1 MSEKRRLKFILK
13 FFLDEYLKIENGKV
27 RVDKETAD
35 LIYRVI
41 VYIISRLE
49 KELTPEDD
57 KLRAYL
63 YYAKKENGELGAC
76 GVPRSV
82 FFCCGQRLPVVA
94 VVVTPITTLVPAAH
108 HLPATLIPAA
118 QHLAVEAVLSIQ
130 DVIELGG

>member
-49 KELTPEDD
+49 KELTPDDD

-63 YYAKKENGELGAC
+63 YYAKTAMEFKADINQQIKG
-76 GVPRSV
+76 
-82 FFCCGQRLPVVA
+82 
-94 VVVTPITTLVPAAH
+94 
-108 HLPATLIPAA
+108 IPTW
-118 QHLAVEAVLSIQ
+118 
-130 DVIELGG
+130 